1 MIIWPFEETG
11 FAFSRYAVRLSSRQR
26 TSACV
31 EPGGN
36 LGDLGELGVVCEAVA
51 TMLHIGQ
58 PAFGA
63 NEAMLIKFLSAVA
76 LRLQLESFM
85 LHAPRDSNGCVYSHW
100 QVHHRTL

>member
-1 MIIWPFEETG
+1 MQANIRFRFQLSRTWNWRKIYLNVMTIWPFEETG
-11 FAFSRYAVRLSSRQR
+11 FAFSRYAVKLSSRQR

-63 NEAMLIKFLSAVA
+63 NEAMLIKLQSAA
-76 LRLQLESFM
+76 
-85 LHAPRDSNGCVYSHW
+85 
-100 QVHHRTL
+100 

>member
-1 MIIWPFEETG
+1 MNTTIIWPLEETG
-11 FAFSRYAVRLSSRQR
+11 FAFSRYAVKLSSRQR

-36 LGDLGELGVVCEAVA
+36 FGDRGELGVVCEAVA

-63 NEAMLIKFLSAVA
+63 NEAICTRYV
-76 LRLQLESFM
+76 
-85 LHAPRDSNGCVYSHW
+85 
-100 QVHHRTL
+100 